1 MVNYQGIPE
10 RLTKCRWSNLEV
22 LVVNHVEFLVSDR
35 IIFQTVQDIG
45 SSIVQNIVSD

>member
-1 MVNYQGIPE
+1 MVELGI
-10 RLTKCRWSNLEV
+10 